1 MNKAYFIAPLI
12 MLLIFGGFYWNFA
25 KEYQIKQD
33 AKIAAQKKAIED
45 KKKAELDARK
55 QAIEDATRLAE
66 QRIRE
71 KKEKEEKDQR
81 EKEARAAAIEARE
94 KAARDQEKLSR
105 QVVRLTKDIEEEKVA
120 VTQLEETK
128 KQSVEEIAFL
138 QKAVKE
144 SETNVKGLQTVLDKI
159 KAADDARAAAD
170 ALAAAAAA
178 AKSKS

>member
-1 MNKAYFIAPLI
+1 MNKAYIIFPLI

-25 KEYQIKQD
+25 KDYQIKQD
-33 AKIAAQKKAIED
+33 AKVAAQKKAVED

-55 QAIEDATRLAE
+55 QAIEDATRMAE

-105 QVVRLTKDIEEEKVA
+105 QVVRLTKDIEEEKTA
-120 VTQLEETK
+120 IAQ
-128 KQSVEEIAFL
+128 VEEIKAKSVDEVAFL
-138 QKAVKE
+138 KTAVKE
-144 SETNVKGLQTVLDKI
+144 SEANVKGLETVLTKI
-159 KAADDARAAAD
+159 KAADDARAAAE
-170 ALAAAAAA
+170 ALAAAAA
-178 AKSKS
+178 AKSKN

>member
-1 MNKAYFIAPLI
+1 MEFCQGIPSQADEKV
-12 MLLIFGGFYWNFA
+12 
-25 KEYQIKQD
+25 
-33 AKIAAQKKAIED
+33 AAQKKAIED

-55 QAIEDATRLAE
+55 QAIEDATRLAQE

-71 KKEKEEKDQR
+71 KKEKEEKDQK
-81 EKEARAAAIEARE
+81 EKEADAAIEARE
-94 KAARDQEKLSR
+94 KAARDQKKLTG
-105 QVVRLTKDIEEEKVA
+105 QVVRLTKDIEEEKIAIAQV
-120 VTQLEETK
+120 EDIK
-128 KQSVEEIAFL
+128 KQSVEEAAFL

-170 ALAAAAAA
+170 ALAAAAAVAA